1 MAFIISDVVIRGLG
15 IFLNMFGV
23 ALIWV
28 FGLPP
33 RMDVATRAY
42 VAGVEHDSDKMR
54 KQWLLDLGSN
64 VGIVLLLGGF
74 FLQFIANY
82 IEGAMLFDLSFKPN
96 Y

>member
-1 MAFIISDVVIRGLG
+1 MAFIISDVSIRGLG
-15 IFLNMFGV
+15 LLLNVIGV

-42 VAGVEHDSDKMR
+42 VAGVEHDSERMK
-54 KQWLLDLGSN
+54 KQWLLDLASN
-64 VGIVLLLGGF
+64 AGIVLLLAGF

-82 IEGAMLFDLSFKPN
+82 MEGAMLFDLSFKPN